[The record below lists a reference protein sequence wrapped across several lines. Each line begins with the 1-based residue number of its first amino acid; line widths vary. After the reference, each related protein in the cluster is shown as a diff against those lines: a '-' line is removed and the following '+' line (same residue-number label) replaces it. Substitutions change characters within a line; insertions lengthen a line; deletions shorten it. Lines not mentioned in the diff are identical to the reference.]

1 MINYLEKFNDFIC
14 AILESNPILDH
25 ITRLGMSDE
34 GYFLAMVKASQNKQ
48 NGKGITAAA
57 SRRPLGGPAKE

>member
-1 MINYLEKFNDFIC
+1 MKLIEKLSDFIC

-34 GYFLAMVKASQNKQ
+34 GYVMAMMREAKRR
-48 NGKGITAAA
+48 T
-57 SRRPLGGPAKE
+57 SR